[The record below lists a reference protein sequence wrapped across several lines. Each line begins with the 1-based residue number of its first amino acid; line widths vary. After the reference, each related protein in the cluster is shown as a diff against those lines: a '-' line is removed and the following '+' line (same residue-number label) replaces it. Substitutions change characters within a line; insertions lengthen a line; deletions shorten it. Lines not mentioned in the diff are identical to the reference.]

1 MSAILTP
8 PPSIVAATPDG
19 LVAARV
25 TRIERGH
32 AEVFVDGEAR
42 LLPISKKQLR
52 EEQPVT
58 GDWVHVDVARSVVV
72 GIGERATCLRRRAPA
87 ARGGDQVVVAN
98 FDIALI
104 VMGLDGDFSIR
115 RAERYVALVATSGAS
130 SVVFL
135 TKAAAVTMAQEAID
149 VLEGALGGVRVH
161 AIDVVAGFG
170 GDLAAREL
178 AGKVGVVLGSSGSG
192 KSTLTN
198 HLIGEEVQETHA
210 VRARDQ
216 RGRHTTVRR
225 ELFLLSNGGA
235 IIDTPGLREVAI
247 AEAAEVD
254 DAFDDVTELALT
266 CRFGDCRHQTEP
278 DCAVLRAIEGGELQ
292 ETRVD
297 AWRAMVEEQ
306 KTSRRRGR

>member
-1 MSAILTP
+1 MKLLTP
-8 PPSIVAATPDG
+8 PSSVVEATPEG

-25 TRIERGH
+25 MRIERGH
-32 AEVFVDGEAR
+32 AEVFVEGESR
-42 LLPISKKQLR
+42 LLPIAKKQLR
-52 EEQPVT
+52 LDQPVT
-58 GDWVHVDVARSVVV
+58 GDWVHVDLARSVVV
-72 GIGERATCLRRRAPA
+72 GIAERATCLRRRAPA

-98 FDIALI
+98 FDVALI

-115 RAERYVALVATSGAS
+115 RAERYVALVGTSGAS

-135 TKAAAVTMAQEAID
+135 TKAAAVTMVKEAVD

-170 GDLAAREL
+170 GELAAQEL

-198 HLIGEEVQETHA
+198 YLVGEEVQETQL

-216 RGRHTTVRR
+216 KGRHTTVRR
-225 ELFLLSNGGA
+225 ELFLLPNGGA

-254 DAFDDVTELALT
+254 DAFDDVTELALG
-266 CRFGDCRHQTEP
+266 CRFGNCQHQTEP
-278 DCAVLRAIEGGELQ
+278 DCAVLRAIVNGELQ

-297 AWRAMVEEQ
+297 AWRRLTEEGQ
-306 KTSRRRGR
+306 TSRRRGR